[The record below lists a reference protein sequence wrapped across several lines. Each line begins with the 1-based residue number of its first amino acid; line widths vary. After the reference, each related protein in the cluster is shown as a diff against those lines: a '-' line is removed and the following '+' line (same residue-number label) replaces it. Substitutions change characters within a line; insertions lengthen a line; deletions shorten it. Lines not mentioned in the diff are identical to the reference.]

1 MKHVRINVRLICI
14 AALTVLAV
22 LPSVSCGERK
32 AGRQA
37 ITTSTPQ
44 VTVEAGSKQPQQLSD
59 VLVELEALT
68 TPEGVDAALFQRL
81 KDRLREK
88 LVERYG
94 EKGVCK
100 APDPLNERNRV
111 NDLHWIGE
119 EDGEV
124 VNNRVKGM
132 QWRYRNL
139 GDYNQ
144 DGVVSI
150 DDITPLAIHYG
161 ESVPDDDTIRELID
175 EDD

>member
-44 VTVEAGSKQPQQLSD
+44 VTVETGSKQPQQLSD
-59 VLVELEALT
+59 VLADLEALP
-68 TPEGVDAALFQRL
+68 TPEGVDAAIFQRL
-81 KDRLREK
+81 KDRLREE
-88 LVERYG
+88 LVERFG
-94 EKGVCK
+94 EKGVCM
-100 APDPLNERNRV
+100 APAEEEPRNEIH
-111 NDLHWIGE
+111 DLHYIGE
-119 EDGEV
+119 EPGEV

-139 GDYNQ
+139 GDYTQ
-144 DGVVSI
+144 DGIVAI

>member
-1 MKHVRINVRLICI
+1 MKSINVRI
-14 AALTVLAV
+14 VLAV
-22 LPSVSCGERK
+22 LVGVALLLNIGCGKRN
-32 AGRQA
+32 ASQQI
-37 ITTSTPQ
+37 ITTPTSQ

-59 VLVELEALT
+59 VLVELEALA

-124 VNNRVKGM
+124 VNNRVIGM